1 MLAEAVFETLKKH
14 MEVVLNH
21 SEPIIKSDFMKNLN
35 LTNLELQ
42 ELENQKEHL
51 RKSQENL
58 LVQKENGV
66 ISEKD
71 YTEMYEFYT
80 NKIAKTKFEADEVC
94 SQKIRLLDC
103 ADEIR
108 NQYEKYFDSPTLTRR
123 MIVTF
128 IEKIEVFSKTKVKIY
143 FRYEDIFRTDGD
155 INGT

>member
-1 MLAEAVFETLKKH
+1 

-35 LTNLELQ
+35 FTSLELK
-42 ELENQKEHL
+42 ELGSQAEQLN
-51 RKSQENL
+51 KSQENL

-71 YTEMYEFYT
+71 YTEMYDFYKA
-80 NKIAKTKFEADEVC
+80 KIAKTEFEMEEIR

-108 NQYEKYFDSPTLTRR
+108 NQYEKYFDSPALTRR

-128 IEKIEVFSKTKVKIY
+128 IEKIEVFSKTKIKIY
-143 FRYEDIFRTDGD
+143 FRYEDFFKMGGEIS
-155 INGT
+155 GT